1 MRFHVIVLAAVAA
14 ALSPAVA
21 DAQGARARGPVVLS
35 SDPLVYEGVRPP
47 LPPSLAGSGLG
58 AVWRG
63 LRVAPESA
71 CSPFSDGDYGVSDAG
86 RFVPYAFA
94 AGVVGGRDPLTCAH
108 AAGSLVDPPR
118 RSRLVTVE
126 EAHRRG
132 LCGRSPTYRRHFVVD
147 SGNVL
152 PSEIPA
158 RVLFGRGQ
166 LGPGWLPPFNQCWYV
181 ASRVRVHQRWGLS
194 IPLEEARRF
203 QAVLETC
210 PASERVSPSCGTSTG
225 GFVPR

>member
-1 MRFHVIVLAAVAA
+1 MVLAVAA
-14 ALSPAVA
+14 LLSPVPGG
-21 DAQGARARGPVVLS
+21 AQGVGAGGPVVLS
-35 SDPLVYEGVRPP
+35 SDPLVYEGARAP
-47 LPPSLAGSGLG
+47 LAPSVAGPEFG

-63 LRVAPESA
+63 LRVAPEWV
-71 CSPFSDGDYGVSDAG
+71 CSPFSDSDYGVSDVG
-86 RFVPYAFA
+86 RFLPYAFA
-94 AGVVGGRDPLTCAH
+94 SGAVGGRDPLTCAY

-132 LCGRSPTYRRHFVVD
+132 LCGRSATYRRHFVVD

-152 PSEIPA
+152 PSELPGRVVSA
-158 RVLFGRGQ
+158 RAR
-166 LGPGWLPPFNQCWYV
+166 LGPGWLPPLNECWYV

-203 QAVLETC
+203 QAILERC
-210 PASERVSPSCGTSTG
+210 PASERVSPSCETPLG
-225 GFVPR
+225 GVVAR